1 MKKKVFFRGPLL
13 TRSGYGE
20 QSRFALRALKSRED
34 LFDIYI
40 QPLQWGKT
48 SWMNE
53 DSVDREWIDY
63 TIEKTIAYAQQGGQ
77 YDASFQ
83 VTIPN
88 EWERIAPVNVGYTA
102 GIETTKVAHQWI
114 PKGNEMDEIV
124 VVSDHARDTYKD
136 TVYTAEHTET
146 KQKMELKLTTPI
158 RTVNYPAKVY
168 ENLPDIELDLD
179 FDFNFLTVAQAGPRK
194 NLPQTVNW
202 FVQEF
207 QNDEVGLVLKT
218 NIAKNSLMDRE
229 KIFHDLKST
238 LNAQYPNRKCK
249 IYLLH
254 GDMTDEEMH
263 SLYAHPKIKALLALT
278 HGEGFGLPLFEC
290 CYTGVPVICAGW
302 SGQLDFLYDKETNKN
317 NFYSVEYDLQPVPD
331 PVVWEGVI
339 IKESMWAYPREKSA
353 KEQMRLCYNQL
364 TGDRADEISG
374 RFVDYADKIHKT
386 FAQEKRYAEM
396 VQVVC
401 DALGV
406 SSNPQEE
413 DVVEFD

>member
-48 SWMNE
+48 SWMTE
-53 DSVDREWIDY
+53 DSVDRKWIDY

-102 GIETTKVAHQWI
+102 GIETTK
-114 PKGNEMDEIV
+114 
-124 VVSDHARDTYKD
+124 
-136 TVYTAEHTET
+136 
-146 KQKMELKLTTPI
+146 MELKLTTPI

-168 ENLPDIELDLD
+168 ESLPDIELDLD

-218 NIAKNSLMDRE
+218 NISKNSLMDRE
-229 KIFHDLKST
+229 KIFHDLRST

-374 RFVDYADKIHKT
+374 KFVDYADKIHKT

-401 DALGV
+401 DALGI